1 MADILQYLDDCAST
15 LRVDLEDRRFELQ
28 KLEPAVRFG
37 KVTSAVGTTIRS
49 TIENVNI
56 GDLCLVIDDIT
67 RTHIKAEVIAFQ
79 KNEALLLPLG
89 TIQGLSQ
96 RAVVIRSQERFQI
109 KVGRYLLGKIVD
121 GFCNIIGDMADAP
134 AASKGEQPM
143 LCSVMQ
149 PAPPPLSRPLISE
162 TFATGIK
169 SLDMFVTC
177 GKGQRLA
184 IFAGPG
190 VGKTT
195 LLGMLLR
202 GCEADI
208 IVVALIGERGR
219 EVKEFIDIEL
229 NQATKE
235 KTIMVVSTSD
245 KPPVEH
251 VKSAYV
257 AQTIAEFFR
266 DQGKK
271 VLLLVDSITRFA
283 RAQREV
289 GLSAGEPVSRGGFPP
304 SVFLSFPKL
313 MERAGNSEKG
323 SITAFYTVLLEGEA
337 IEHDPIADEIKS
349 IIDGHIVLSRKIA
362 EQGLFPAVNILTS
375 LSRIADRIIEP
386 AQRDAARKLRLLL
399 SKYDEVELLLRV
411 GEYQKGNDPV
421 TDEAVKKHDDI
432 LKYLQQLHTESIG
445 YQVAQKQLLQ
455 IANSR

>member
-1 MADILQYLDDCAST
+1 MPDILVHIDNYVNEIKTNISECKKKLQKIDAST
-15 LRVDLEDRRFELQ
+15 
-28 KLEPAVRFG
+28 RFG

-56 GDLCLVIDDIT
+56 GDLCLVVDEVTKTD
-67 RTHIKAEVIAFQ
+67 IKAEVIAFQ

-96 RAVVIRSQERFQI
+96 RAVVVRSQERFQI
-109 KVGRYLLGKIVD
+109 AVGDFLLGKVVD
-121 GFCNIIGDMADAP
+121 GFCNVIADMSEKAP
-134 AASKGEQPM
+134 QNTEKHYY
-143 LCSVMQ
+143 SVMQ
-149 PAPPPLSRPLISE
+149 AAPPPLTRPLISE
-162 TFATGIK
+162 PFSTGIK
-169 SLDMFVTC
+169 SVDMFTTC

-202 GCEADI
+202 GCEADV

-229 NQATKE
+229 NKKTKE

-257 AQTIAEFFR
+257 AQTVAEYFR
-266 DQGKK
+266 DQGKT

-304 SVFLSFPKL
+304 SVFLSFPRL
-313 MERAGNSEKG
+313 MERAGNSAKG

-337 IEHDPIADEIKS
+337 IEHDPIADEVKS
-349 IIDGHIVLSRKIA
+349 IIDGHIVLSRKLA
-362 EQGLFPAVNILTS
+362 EQGHFPAVNVLTS
-375 LSRIADRIIEP
+375 LSRIADRIITDKHKES
-386 AQRDAARKLRLLL
+386 ARKLRLLL
-399 SKYDEVELLLRV
+399 SKYEEVELLLRV
-411 GEYQKGNDPV
+411 GEYQKGNDTL
-421 TDEAVKKHDDI
+421 TDEAVRKNKEI
-432 LKYLQQLHTESIG
+432 LKYLQQPHTSSIE
-445 YQVAQKQLLQ
+445 YQTAVKQLLQ
-455 IANSR
+455 IAGS

>member
-1 MADILQYLDDCAST
+1 MADLLAHIENNIHDIETSLLEYKNKILKVSPST
-15 LRVDLEDRRFELQ
+15 
-28 KLEPAVRFG
+28 RFG

-56 GDLCLVIDDIT
+56 GDLCLVIDDVT
-67 RTHIKAEVIAFQ
+67 KTHIKAEVIAFQ

-96 RAVVIRSQERFQI
+96 KAVVVRSQERFQI
-109 KVGRYLLGKIVD
+109 AVGDYLLGKIVD
-121 GFCNIIGDMADAP
+121 GFCNVIADMSEKVQAN
-134 AASKGEQPM
+134 KERFYY
-143 LCSVMQ
+143 SVMQ
-149 PAPPPLSRPLISE
+149 PAPPPLSRPLITS

-169 SLDMFVTC
+169 SIDMFVTA

-202 GCEADI
+202 GCEADV

-219 EVKEFIDIEL
+219 EVKEFIDLEL
-229 NQATKE
+229 NAKTKE
-235 KTIMVVSTSD
+235 KTVMVVSTSD

-257 AQTIAEFFR
+257 AQTVAEYFR
-266 DQGKK
+266 DQGKT

-313 MERAGNSEKG
+313 MERAGNSAKG
-323 SITAFYTVLLEGEA
+323 SITAFYTILLEGEA
-337 IEHDPIADEIKS
+337 IEHDPIADEVKS
-349 IIDGHIVLSRKIA
+349 IIDGHIVLSRKLA
-362 EQGLFPAVNILTS
+362 EQGHFPAVNILTS
-375 LSRIADRIIEP
+375 LSRIADRII
-386 AQRDAARKLRLLL
+386 ADKQKDSARKLRLLL

-411 GEYQKGNDPV
+411 GEYQKGNDAL
-421 TDEAVKKHDDI
+421 TDEAVKKHNDI
-432 LKYLQQLHTESIG
+432 LKYLQQSHKESIP
-445 YQVAQKQLLQ
+445 YQNAVKQLLQ
-455 IANSR
+455 IASS